1 MLRDRHPKDKV
12 FEEILHMI
20 PEMDPKLARIDQ
32 YLEDEALFKLVRADL
47 AKRWPKTLVTGR
59 NSTPVE
65 VVERM
70 LVVRRLYNLSYEE
83 TERWI
88 SDSLVLRQFCRV
100 YFQPVPDDTT
110 LIRAAKLIQP
120 QTLEKFNER
129 ITQLA
134 VLHKVTSGRKLR
146 TDGTVV
152 ETNIHAPSDSWQLA
166 DSVRVLA
173 RSVERARKVL
183 ESPGQGCQETFENL
197 TQAARKTARQ
207 IGESMKKRTD
217 QAKQAGV
224 EAYHHLVEMT
234 QQTVDQAQEM
244 LNQLR
249 QRTDKQAQCLTQTLQ
264 TFVPRAQQVI
274 QQTQRR
280 VFQGESVPANEKLVS
295 IFEAHSDI
303 IKRDKERKPV
313 EYGHKIW
320 LNEVDGGIVSHYRVL
335 SGNPHDTHQWKPSLE
350 AHVQTFGASPQQA
363 SGDRGLHSETNEQT
377 AKDMGVEQII
387 LPKPGYRSKKRKEHE
402 SQDWFVAGRH
412 WHAGVE
418 GRISVL
424 RRAHGLERCWDHGW
438 ERFQCWVGWGI
449 IAGNLAVMG
458 RAK

>member
-1 MLRDRHPKDKV
+1 MLRDRHPKDKL
-12 FEEILHMI
+12 FEEILLMI
-20 PEMDPKLARIDQ
+20 PEMDPKLARIEQ

-47 AKRWPKTLVTGR
+47 AKRWPLTMITGR

-65 VVERM
+65 VIERM
-70 LVVRRLYNLSYEE
+70 LVVRRLYDLSYEE
-83 TERWI
+83 TERWV

-100 YFQPVPDDTT
+100 YFHPVPDDTT
-110 LIRAAKLIQP
+110 LIRAARLIRP
-120 QTLEKFNER
+120 ETLEKFNER

-134 VLHKVTSGRKLR
+134 VVHKVTRGQKLR

-173 RSVERARKVL
+173 RTIERGRKVVQ
-183 ESPGQGCQETFENL
+183 STSQTCQETFQNL

-224 EAYHHLVEMT
+224 QAYHELVEMT
-234 QQTVDQAQEM
+234 QQTVQQAQEM
-244 LNQLR
+244 LTQL
-249 QRTDKQAQCLTQTLQ
+249 QPQTDKQAQRLTKTLQ
-264 TFVPRAQQVI
+264 TFLPRAQQVI

-280 VFQGESVPANEKLVS
+280 VFQGESVPANEKVVS
-295 IFEAHSDI
+295 IFEAHTDI
-303 IKRDKERKPV
+303 IKREKERKPV

-320 LNEVDGGIVSHYRVL
+320 LNEVDGGIVSHFRIL
-335 SGNPHDTHQWKPSLE
+335 SGNPHDTQQWKPSLE
-350 AHVQTFGASPQQA
+350 AHVQTFGKAPEQA
-363 SGDRGLHSETNEQT
+363 SGDRGLYSEPNEQT
-377 AKDMGVEQII
+377 AKDLSVQQVI

-424 RRAHGLERCWDHGW
+424 RRAHGLERCRNHGW
-438 ERFQCWVGWGI
+438 DGFQSWVGWGI